1 MSIYNCPNCG
11 KKTFNPLTKALAG
24 QLNSKGKACPNCGK
38 HITNG
43 TAASVFN
50 AIYSIGIFVLVVA
63 TYLLELPYDWVI
75 IICAIASLLIVPRI
89 VNAFFFKMELTRRK
103 DALSK

>member
-11 KKTFNPLTKALAG
+11 QKTFNPFTKAMAG

-43 TAASVFN
+43 TAASVFS
-50 AIYSIGIFVLVVA
+50 AIFSVLMFILVVA
-63 TYLLELPYDWVI
+63 TYLLELPYDAFI
-75 IICAIASLLIVPRI
+75 IIGAIVAIILVPKI
-89 VNAFFFKMELTRRK
+89 VNAFFFKMEPTRRK

>member
-11 KKTFNPLTKALAG
+11 EKTFNPLTKALAG

-103 DALSK
+103 DVLSK